1 MKAIVQRVTESSV
14 SINGNIHSEIKSGLC
29 ILIGYCKDDQQ
40 SVNTWLKDK
49 LLGLR
54 VFSDESGKMNK
65 SIQDIEGSLMII
77 PNFTLCADMQRGLR
91 PSFTTSESPDK
102 AEQLFNELIYI
113 LSCHYP
119 HVQTGIFGAD
129 MQVLI
134 KNDGPVTLIFEHS

>member
-54 VFSDESGKMNK
+54 VF
-65 SIQDIEGSLMII
+65 
-77 PNFTLCADMQRGLR
+77 
-91 PSFTTSESPDK
+91 
-102 AEQLFNELIYI
+102 
-113 LSCHYP
+113 
-119 HVQTGIFGAD
+119 
-129 MQVLI
+129 
-134 KNDGPVTLIFEHS
+134 